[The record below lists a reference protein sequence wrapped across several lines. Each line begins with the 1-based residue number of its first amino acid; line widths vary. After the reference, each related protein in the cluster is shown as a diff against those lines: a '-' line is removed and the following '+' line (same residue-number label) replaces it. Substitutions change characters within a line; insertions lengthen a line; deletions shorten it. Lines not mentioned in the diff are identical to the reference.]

1 MEKEIARFLQEQR
14 NVCSTVEEKC
24 LADIVAITKAM
35 QRCLKK
41 KGKIVFC
48 GNGGSAADAQHL
60 ATELVCRLYIER
72 KALPALALSTNT
84 SLLTAQ
90 GNDCGFDSVFS
101 RQVEALV
108 HKNDVVVGIS
118 TSGNSENVLKAIGL
132 ANEIGALTVGFSGGN
147 GGKLARLAKL
157 HFIVPS
163 AFTPHIQEMHVTIG
177 HIICQLIEEE
187 ICREKK

>member
-1 MEKEIARFLQEQR
+1 MRAKIVHILQEQR
-14 NVCSTVEEKC
+14 DVCSTVEEKC
-24 LADIVAITKAM
+24 LADIAAIAKAM
-35 QRCLKK
+35 QHCFKK

-60 ATELVCRLYIER
+60 ATELVCRLRIER
-72 KALPALALSTNT
+72 KALPALALSVNT

-90 GNDCGFDSVFS
+90 GNDYGFDSVFS

-118 TSGNSENVLKAIGL
+118 TSGNSENVLKAIVL

-157 HFIVPS
+157 NFIVPS
-163 AFTPHIQEMHVTIG
+163 AFTPRIQEMHITIG

-187 ICREKK
+187 IAKKS